1 MSKTKDT
8 TKIREL
14 TEAELA
20 AVSGGILSSVN
31 NVIKAI
37 GDGLT
42 YLAKEMM
49 SVPSFYSILPNW
61 QGRACAADDPR
72 VILLC
77 VIE

>member
-1 MSKTKDT
+1 MDDPAGLNEEGGLSKTKDT

-42 YLAKEMM
+42 
-49 SVPSFYSILPNW
+49 SVA
-61 QGRACAADDPR
+61 RK
-72 VILLC
+72 
-77 VIE
+77 

>member
-14 TEAELA
+14 TEAEPA

-42 YLAKEMM
+42 
-49 SVPSFYSILPNW
+49 SVA
-61 QGRACAADDPR
+61 RK
-72 VILLC
+72 
-77 VIE
+77 